1 MRDGD
6 LSLGDSG
13 LGEEFG
19 SVNYTASLG
28 RISGK
33 LLSPDLLR
41 NGVDL
46 TFRNY
51 TSDPD
56 ILYLDVT
63 NKRIGINIDTPQYE
77 LDVNSVI
84 KTTKLEATNQ
94 LRVGNVIANSPSGF
108 STVVG
113 ALQILPAD
121 THIPIPFHRITTANL
136 EFRSNMIGSLSN
148 SNIVLD
154 PNGSGTVELQATT
167 NATGDVAV
175 TGNITIGGNLA
186 AGLGKGK
193 TVNLV
198 TASTTPGSFNGAT
211 ARGIRVIGDQ
221 TDTVGWT
228 ISNTGNPWSNGT
240 AIGSLTIVYTSSLLP
255 EVPGSPPAPA
265 STIVYVL
272 EDIGVSVVGTT
283 GYILKSPGATSGSS
297 VITVGDSPYDTVS
310 VAPDFTQSII
320 PGVDNSFDFG
330 SSSKRW
336 ASAYIPDW
344 KQANNL
350 APYRINV
357 NDRTLIDGVDNK
369 ISGVQG
375 NDDINISPD
384 SGITQIEQLRFSN
397 GTITNLVNS
406 GLTGTPGILSVYIA
420 GTGYTNGLAISEA
433 GTRFN
438 IVTGAGGSITSIT
451 AIDTIVAYVGQGAFT
466 LIQGINTTAKFTV
479 SGYISTNPMTFAGT
493 GTGYLQFTGDGAIS
507 LPAGPTTQRPPN
519 PEVGDTRWNT
529 DLQYMECFDG
539 STYIIATGPG
549 ETINRAKMEELG
561 NLWTLILA

>member
-19 SVNYTASLG
+19 SVNYTAALG

-33 LLSPDLLR
+33 LLSPDLVR
-41 NGVDL
+41 NGIDL

-51 TSDPD
+51 TADPD

-63 NKRIGINIDTPQYE
+63 NKRIGINTASPVYD
-77 LDVNSVI
+77 LDVDSVI

-94 LRVGNVIANSPSGF
+94 ARIGNVIANAPSSF
-108 STVVG
+108 TTVVG

-121 THIPIPFHRITTANL
+121 THTPIPFYRITTANL

-167 NATGDVAV
+167 NATGNVAV
-175 TGNITIGGNLA
+175 TGNIAVTGNLA
-186 AGLGKGK
+186 GAG
-193 TVNLV
+193 TI
-198 TASTTPGSFNGAT
+198 T
-211 ARGIRVIGDQ
+211 IGDQ
-221 TDTVGWT
+221 TTDIVS
-228 ISNTGNPWSNGT
+228 IS
-240 AIGSLTIVYTSSLLP
+240 
-255 EVPGSPPAPA
+255 
-265 STIVYVL
+265 
-272 EDIGVSVVGTT
+272 
-283 GYILKSPGATSGSS
+283 
-297 VITVGDSPYDTVS
+297 
-310 VAPDFTQSII
+310 PDLTQSII

-344 KQANNL
+344 KQVNNL

-369 ISGVQG
+369 ISGVQL

-438 IVTGAGGSITSIT
+438 IVTGSGGSIASIT

-466 LIQGINTTAKFTV
+466 LIQGTNTTAKFTV
-479 SGYISTNPMTFAGT
+479 SGYVSTNPMTFAGT

>member
-19 SVNYTASLG
+19 SVNYSAALG

-33 LLSPDLLR
+33 LLSSDLVR

-51 TSDPD
+51 VSDPD

-63 NKRIGINIDTPQYE
+63 NKRIGINTATPVYD
-77 LDVNSVI
+77 LDVDAVI

-94 LRVGNVIANSPSGF
+94 LRVNNVIANAPSGF

-136 EFRSNMIGSLSN
+136 EFRANMIGSLSN

-167 NATGDVAV
+167 NVTGDVAV
-175 TGNITIGGNLA
+175 TGNIVISGNLA
-186 AGLGKGK
+186 GAG
-193 TVNLV
+193 TI
-198 TASTTPGSFNGAT
+198 T
-211 ARGIRVIGDQ
+211 IGDQ
-221 TDTVGWT
+221 TTDIVS
-228 ISNTGNPWSNGT
+228 IS
-240 AIGSLTIVYTSSLLP
+240 
-255 EVPGSPPAPA
+255 
-265 STIVYVL
+265 
-272 EDIGVSVVGTT
+272 
-283 GYILKSPGATSGSS
+283 
-297 VITVGDSPYDTVS
+297 
-310 VAPDFTQSII
+310 PDLTQSII
-320 PGVDNSFDFG
+320 PGADNAFDFG

-344 KQANNL
+344 KQVNNL

-357 NDRTLIDGVDNK
+357 SDQTLIDGVANK
-369 ISGVQG
+369 ISGTQS
-375 NDDINISPD
+375 NEDISISPD

-406 GLTGTPGILSVYIA
+406 GLTGTPGILSIYNP
-420 GTGYTNGLAISEA
+420 GLGYTDGVAISLA

-438 IVTGAGGSITSIT
+438 ITTSGGGAI
-451 AIDTIVAYVGQGAFT
+451 ATIVAVDNISSYTGQGAFA
-466 LIQGINTTAKFTV
+466 LIQGANSSASFTV
-479 SGYISTNPMTFAGT
+479 SGYVSTNPLTFAGT
-493 GTGYLQFTGDGAIS
+493 GTGYLQFTGDGALS
-507 LPAGPTTQRPPN
+507 LPSGPTAQRPSN

-561 NLWTLILA
+561 NIWTLILA

>member
-19 SVNYTASLG
+19 SVNYTAALG

-33 LLSPDLLR
+33 LLSPDLVR

-51 TSDPD
+51 VADPD

-63 NKRIGINIDTPQYE
+63 NNRIGINIDTPQYD

-84 KTTKLEATNQ
+84 KTTKLEATAQ
-94 LRVGNVIANSPSGF
+94 ARIGNVIANGPSSF
-108 STVVG
+108 TTVVG

-121 THIPIPFHRITTANL
+121 THIPIPFYRITTANL

-148 SNIVLD
+148 SNIILD

-167 NATGDVAV
+167 NATGDISVTGNIAV
-175 TGNITIGGNLA
+175 TGNLAGAGTIT
-186 AGLGKGK
+186 
-193 TVNLV
+193 
-198 TASTTPGSFNGAT
+198 
-211 ARGIRVIGDQ
+211 IGDQ
-221 TDTVGWT
+221 TTDTVN
-228 ISNTGNPWSNGT
+228 IS
-240 AIGSLTIVYTSSLLP
+240 
-255 EVPGSPPAPA
+255 
-265 STIVYVL
+265 
-272 EDIGVSVVGTT
+272 
-283 GYILKSPGATSGSS
+283 
-297 VITVGDSPYDTVS
+297 
-310 VAPDFTQSII
+310 PDLTQSII
-320 PGVDNSFDFG
+320 PGVDNTFDFG

-344 KQANNL
+344 KQVNNL

-357 NDRTLIDGVDNK
+357 NSQTLIDGVDNK
-369 ISGVQG
+369 ISALQG
-375 NDDINISPD
+375 NNDINISPD
-384 SGITQIEQLRFSN
+384 SGITQIEQLRFN
-397 GTITNLVNS
+397 GGTITNLVNS
-406 GLTGTPGILSVYIA
+406 GLTGTPGILSIYNS
-420 GTGYTNGLAISEA
+420 GLSYTDGQVTSLA

-438 IVTGAGGSITSIT
+438 ITTTGGGAIATIT
-451 AIDTIVAYVGQGAFT
+451 AVDNISSYVGQGVFA
-466 LIQGINTTAKFTV
+466 LIQGSNTSASFTV
-479 SGYISTNPMTFAGT
+479 SGYTSTNPMTFAGT
-493 GTGYLQFTGDGAIS
+493 GTGYLQFTGDGALS
-507 LPAGPTTQRPPN
+507 LPAGPTSQRPPN

-529 DLQYMECFDG
+529 DLEYMECFDG

-561 NLWTLILA
+561 NIWTLILA

>member
-19 SVNYTASLG
+19 SVNYTAALG

-33 LLSPDLLR
+33 LLNPDLVR

-51 TSDPD
+51 ASDPD

-63 NKRIGINIDTPQYE
+63 NKRIGINTATPVYA
-77 LDVNSVI
+77 LDVNAVI

-94 LRVGNVIANSPSGF
+94 ARIGNVIANGPSSF
-108 STVVG
+108 TTVVG

-121 THIPIPFHRITTANL
+121 THIPIPFYRITTDNL
-136 EFRSNMIGSLSN
+136 EFRANMIGSLSN

-167 NATGDVAV
+167 NVTGNVVVTGNIAV
-175 TGNITIGGNLA
+175 TGNVAGAGTIT
-186 AGLGKGK
+186 
-193 TVNLV
+193 
-198 TASTTPGSFNGAT
+198 
-211 ARGIRVIGDQ
+211 IGDQ
-221 TDTVGWT
+221 TTDVVS
-228 ISNTGNPWSNGT
+228 IS
-240 AIGSLTIVYTSSLLP
+240 
-255 EVPGSPPAPA
+255 
-265 STIVYVL
+265 
-272 EDIGVSVVGTT
+272 
-283 GYILKSPGATSGSS
+283 
-297 VITVGDSPYDTVS
+297 
-310 VAPDFTQSII
+310 PDLTQSIV
-320 PGVDNSFDFG
+320 PGADNTFDFG
-330 SSSKRW
+330 SSSKKW
-336 ASAYIPDW
+336 ANAYIPDW
-344 KQANNL
+344 KQVNNL
-350 APYRINV
+350 APSRINV

-369 ISGVQG
+369 ISGVQL

-406 GLTGTPGILSVYIA
+406 GLTGTPGILSIYNP
-420 GTGYTNGLAISEA
+420 GLGYTDGVAISLA

-438 IVTGAGGSITSIT
+438 ITTIGGSVVTLSAVDNI
-451 AIDTIVAYVGQGAFT
+451 AAYSGQGAFA
-466 LIQGINTTAKFTV
+466 LIQGTASSAQFTV
-479 SGYISTNPMTFAGT
+479 SGYVSTNPMTFAGT
-493 GTGYLQFTGDGAIS
+493 GTGYLQFTGTGAIS
-507 LPAGPTTQRPPN
+507 LPAGPTAQRPAN

-529 DLQYMECFDG
+529 DLQFMECFDG

-561 NLWTLILA
+561 NIWTLILA

>member
-19 SVNYTASLG
+19 SVNYTAALG

-33 LLSPDLLR
+33 LLNPDLVR

-63 NKRIGINIDTPQYE
+63 NKRIGINTATPVYA
-77 LDVNSVI
+77 LDVNAVI

-94 LRVGNVIANSPSGF
+94 ARIGNVIANGPSSF
-108 STVVG
+108 TTVVG

-136 EFRSNMIGSLSN
+136 EFRANMIGSLSN

-167 NATGDVAV
+167 NVTGNVVVTGNIAV
-175 TGNITIGGNLA
+175 TGNVAGAGTIT
-186 AGLGKGK
+186 
-193 TVNLV
+193 
-198 TASTTPGSFNGAT
+198 
-211 ARGIRVIGDQ
+211 IGDQ
-221 TDTVGWT
+221 TTDVVS
-228 ISNTGNPWSNGT
+228 IS
-240 AIGSLTIVYTSSLLP
+240 
-255 EVPGSPPAPA
+255 
-265 STIVYVL
+265 
-272 EDIGVSVVGTT
+272 
-283 GYILKSPGATSGSS
+283 
-297 VITVGDSPYDTVS
+297 
-310 VAPDFTQSII
+310 PDLTQSIV
-320 PGVDNSFDFG
+320 PGADNTFDFG
-330 SSSKRW
+330 SSSKKW
-336 ASAYIPDW
+336 ANAYIPDW
-344 KQANNL
+344 KQVNNL

-357 NDRTLIDGVDNK
+357 NDQTLIDGVDNK
-369 ISGVQG
+369 ISGVQL

-406 GLTGTPGILSVYIA
+406 GLTGTPGILSIYNP
-420 GTGYTNGLAISEA
+420 GLGYTDGVAVSLA

-438 IVTGAGGSITSIT
+438 ITTIGGSVVTLSAVDNI
-451 AIDTIVAYVGQGAFT
+451 AAYSGQGAFA
-466 LIQGINTTAKFTV
+466 LIQGTASSAQFTV
-479 SGYISTNPMTFAGT
+479 SGYVSTNPMTFAGT
-493 GTGYLQFTGDGAIS
+493 GTGYLQFTGTGAIS
-507 LPAGPTTQRPPN
+507 LPSGPTAQRPAN

-529 DLQYMECFDG
+529 DLQFMECFDG

-561 NLWTLILA
+561 NIWTLILA

>member
-19 SVNYTASLG
+19 SVNYTAALG

-33 LLSPDLLR
+33 LLNPDLVR

-63 NKRIGINIDTPQYE
+63 NKRIGINTATPVYA
-77 LDVNSVI
+77 LDVNAVI

-94 LRVGNVIANSPSGF
+94 ARIGNVIANGPSSF
-108 STVVG
+108 TTVVG

-121 THIPIPFHRITTANL
+121 THIPIPFYRITTDNL
-136 EFRSNMIGSLSN
+136 EFRANMIGSLSN

-167 NATGDVAV
+167 NVTGNVAV
-175 TGNITIGGNLA
+175 TGNIAVTGNVAGAGTI
-186 AGLGKGK
+186 
-193 TVNLV
+193 T
-198 TASTTPGSFNGAT
+198 
-211 ARGIRVIGDQ
+211 IGDQ
-221 TDTVGWT
+221 TTDVVS
-228 ISNTGNPWSNGT
+228 IS
-240 AIGSLTIVYTSSLLP
+240 
-255 EVPGSPPAPA
+255 
-265 STIVYVL
+265 
-272 EDIGVSVVGTT
+272 
-283 GYILKSPGATSGSS
+283 
-297 VITVGDSPYDTVS
+297 
-310 VAPDFTQSII
+310 PDLTQSIV
-320 PGVDNSFDFG
+320 PGADNTFDFG
-330 SSSKRW
+330 SSSKKW
-336 ASAYIPDW
+336 ANAYIPDW
-344 KQANNL
+344 KQVNNL

-357 NDRTLIDGVDNK
+357 NDQTLIDGVDDK
-369 ISGVQG
+369 ISGVQL

-406 GLTGTPGILSVYIA
+406 GLTGTPGILSIYNP
-420 GTGYTNGLAISEA
+420 GLGYTDGVAVSLA

-438 IVTGAGGSITSIT
+438 ITTIGGSVVTLSAVDNI
-451 AIDTIVAYVGQGAFT
+451 AAYSGQGAFA
-466 LIQGINTTAKFTV
+466 LIQGTASSAQFTV
-479 SGYISTNPMTFAGT
+479 SGYVSTNPMTFAGT
-493 GTGYLQFTGDGAIS
+493 GTGYLQFTGTGAIS
-507 LPAGPTTQRPPN
+507 LPSGPTAQRPAN

-529 DLQYMECFDG
+529 DLQFMECFDG

-561 NLWTLILA
+561 NIWTLILA